1 MEKLAR
7 RDPPVLAFFNLMDNL
22 ERKELVTNLHS
33 C

>member
-7 RDPPVLAFFNLMDNL
+7 RDSPVLSFFNLMDDL